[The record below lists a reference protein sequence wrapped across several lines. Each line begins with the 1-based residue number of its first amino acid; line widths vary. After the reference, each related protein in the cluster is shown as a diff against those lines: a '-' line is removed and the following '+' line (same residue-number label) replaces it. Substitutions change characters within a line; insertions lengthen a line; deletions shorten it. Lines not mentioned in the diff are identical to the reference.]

1 MTTVAVARV
10 VFTPIDATEE
20 VIYSVP
26 TGETLIITQIVLCN
40 THSAGVT
47 VNLSI
52 TNSAATSTTAANR
65 IFNSMSLASNETMMI
80 ASDMYL
86 DTGDKLW
93 ASASSDDVVNIL
105 ITGVKT
111 IEES

>member
-1 MTTVAVARV
+1 MATVAVSRV
-10 VFTPIDATEE
+10 VFTPIDQTEE

-26 TGETLIITQIVLCN
+26 TGETLIITQMVLCN
-40 THSAGVT
+40 THSVAVT
-47 VNLSI
+47 VNLSL
-52 TNSAATSTTAANR
+52 TNSSATSTTSANR

-86 DTGDKLW
+86 DSGEKLW

-111 IEES
+111 IEET